1 MSKVFSEITGLSEKD
16 CFYIVERHKNKFTY
30 PLHSHRDCELNFISN
45 GAGVRR
51 IIGDSIETIGPY
63 ELVLVT
69 GENLEHVW
77 EQGSCNS
84 EDIREITIQFSPDL
98 FDVGLLS
105 RNQFES
111 IRKMFDQARQGLCFP
126 HEAIMKV
133 YSKLDTI
140 SSESDSFTQ
149 VLLCIQIL
157 HELSQFEGR
166 KLATSAF
173 AKAPRRSESQRVEA
187 IKEYIHTH
195 YAEPLTL
202 DEIAD
207 LISMSPSSCS
217 RFFRTHAGRTVTDYI
232 LDVRLGNAARSLVDT
247 NESISTICY
256 ACGFNNLSNFNR
268 VFKVKKGMT
277 PPSLQKEEIHH
288 LAKNLQSLL
297 KTY

>member
-1 MSKVFSEITGLSEKD
+1 MSKVLSEITGLSEKD

-30 PLHSHRDCELNFISN
+30 PLHCHRDCELNFISN

-77 EQGSCNS
+77 EQGSCTS

-98 FDVGLLS
+98 FNAGLLS
-105 RNQFES
+105 KNQFES

-126 HEAIMKV
+126 QEAIMKV

-140 SSESDSFTQ
+140 SLESDSFKQ
-149 VLLCIQIL
+149 VLLCIEIL

-187 IKEYIHTH
+187 IKDYIHTH

-202 DEIAD
+202 EGIAD
-207 LISMSPSSCS
+207 QISMSPSSCS
-217 RFFRTHAGRTVTDYI
+217 RFFRSHAGRTVTDYI
-232 LDVRLGNAARSLVDT
+232 VDVRLGNAARSLVDT
-247 NESISTICY
+247 NETVAVICY
-256 ACGFNNLSNFNR
+256 SCGFNNLSNFNR
-268 VFKVKKGMT
+268 VFKAKKGMT
-277 PPSLQKEEIHH
+277 PREFRH
-288 LAKNLQSLL
+288 LYK
-297 KTY
+297 KKKFII

>member
-1 MSKVFSEITGLSEKD
+1 MTQVLSEITGLSDKD

-30 PLHSHRDCELNFISN
+30 PLHRHRDCELNFISN

-77 EQGSCNS
+77 EQGTCTS

-98 FDVGLLS
+98 FDAGLLS
-105 RNQFES
+105 KNQFES
-111 IRKMFDQARQGLCFP
+111 IRKMFDQARQGLSFP
-126 HEAIMKV
+126 QEAIMKV

-140 SSESDSFTQ
+140 SLESDSFIQ
-149 VLLCIQIL
+149 VLHCIQIL

-173 AKAPRRSESQRVEA
+173 AKAPRHSESLRVEA
-187 IKEYIHTH
+187 IKEYIHSH

-202 DEIAD
+202 NGIAD
-207 LISMSPSSCS
+207 HISMSPSSCS
-217 RFFRTHAGRTVTDYI
+217 RFFRKHAGRTVTDYI
-232 LDVRLGNAARSLVDT
+232 VDVRLGNASRALVDT
-247 NESISTICY
+247 NESVSVICY

-268 VFKVKKGMT
+268 VFKAKKGMT
-277 PPSLQKEEIHH
+277 PREFRH
-288 LAKNLQSLL
+288 LYK
-297 KTY
+297 KKKVII

>member
-1 MSKVFSEITGLSEKD
+1 MTQVLSEITGLSDKD

-51 IIGDSIETIGPY
+51 VIGDSIETIGPF

-77 EQGSCNS
+77 EQGSCTS

-98 FDVGLLS
+98 FDAGLLAK
-105 RNQFES
+105 NQFES
-111 IRKMFDQARQGLCFP
+111 IRKMFEQAQQGLAFP
-126 HEAIMKV
+126 QEAIMKV

-140 SSESDSFTQ
+140 ASESDSFTQ
-149 VLLCIQIL
+149 VLHCIQIL
-157 HELSQFEGR
+157 HELSRFEGR

-173 AKAPRRSESQRVEA
+173 AKAPRHSGSQRVEA
-187 IKEYIHTH
+187 IKEYIHSH

-207 LISMSPSSCS
+207 QISMSPSSCS
-217 RFFRTHAGRTVTDYI
+217 RFFKTHAGRTVTDYI
-232 LDVRLGNAARSLVDT
+232 VDVRLGNASRALVDT
-247 NESISTICY
+247 NESVSAICY

-268 VFKVKKGMT
+268 IFKAKKGVT
-277 PPSLQKEEIHH
+277 PREFRH
-288 LAKNLQSLL
+288 LYK
-297 KTY
+297 KTKVII

>member
-1 MSKVFSEITGLSEKD
+1 MTKVLSEITGLSDKD

-30 PLHSHRDCELNFISN
+30 PLHRHRDCELNFISN

-77 EQGSCNS
+77 EQGTCNS

-98 FDVGLLS
+98 FDAGLLS
-105 RNQFES
+105 KNQFES
-111 IRKMFDQARQGLCFP
+111 IRKMFEQARQGLSFP
-126 HEAIMKV
+126 QEAIMKV

-140 SSESDSFTQ
+140 ALESDGFIQ
-149 VLLCIQIL
+149 VLHCIQIL

-173 AKAPRRSESQRVEA
+173 AKAPRHSESLRVEA
-187 IKEYIHTH
+187 IKEYIHSH
-195 YAEPLTL
+195 YSEPLTL
-202 DEIAD
+202 DSIAD
-207 LISMSPSSCS
+207 QISMSPSSCS
-217 RFFRTHAGRTVTDYI
+217 RFFKTHAGRTVTDYI
-232 LDVRLGNAARSLVDT
+232 VDVRLGNASRALVDT
-247 NESISTICY
+247 NESVSVICY

-268 VFKVKKGMT
+268 VFKAKKGMT
-277 PPSLQKEEIHH
+277 PREFRH
-288 LAKNLQSLL
+288 LYK
-297 KTY
+297 KKKVII

>member
-1 MSKVFSEITGLSEKD
+1 MPQVLSEITGLSDKD

-30 PLHSHRDCELNFISN
+30 PLHSHHEYELNFISN

-69 GENLEHVW
+69 GEQLEHVW
-77 EQGSCNS
+77 EQGSCTS
-84 EDIREITIQFSPDL
+84 EDIREITIQFSPTL
-98 FDVGLLS
+98 FDEGLLS
-105 RNQFES
+105 KNQFES
-111 IRKMFDQARQGLCFP
+111 IRKMFDQARQGLVFP
-126 HEAIMKV
+126 QEAIMKV

-140 SSESDSFTQ
+140 SLESDSFTQ
-149 VLLCIQIL
+149 VLQCISIL

-173 AKAPRRSESQRVEA
+173 AKAPRHSESNRVET
-187 IKEYIHTH
+187 IKEYVHRH

-202 DEIAD
+202 DGIAD

-217 RFFRTHAGRTVTDYI
+217 RFFKAHAGRTITDYI
-232 LDVRLGNAARSLVDT
+232 VDVRLGNAARSLVDS
-247 NESISTICY
+247 NESVSVICY

-268 VFKVKKGMT
+268 IFKAKKGMT
-277 PPSLQKEEIHH
+277 PREFRH
-288 LAKNLQSLL
+288 LYK
-297 KTY
+297 KKKVII

>member
-1 MSKVFSEITGLSEKD
+1 MSKVLSEITGLSDKD

-30 PLHSHRDCELNFISN
+30 PLHCHRDYELNFISN

-77 EQGSCNS
+77 EQGSCTS

-98 FDVGLLS
+98 FDPGLLS
-105 RNQFES
+105 KNQFES
-111 IRKMFDQARQGLCFP
+111 IQKMFDQARQGLCFP
-126 HEAIMKV
+126 QEAIMKV

-140 SSESDSFTQ
+140 SLESDSFTQ
-149 VLLCIQIL
+149 VLFCIQIL
-157 HELSQFEGR
+157 HELSLFEGR

-173 AKAPRRSESQRVEA
+173 AKAPRRSESHRVET
-187 IKEYIHTH
+187 IKEYIHSH

-202 DEIAD
+202 DGIAD

-217 RFFRTHAGRTVTDYI
+217 RFFRSHAGRTVTDYI
-232 LDVRLGNAARSLVDT
+232 VDVRLGNAARSLVDT
-247 NESISTICY
+247 NESVSVICY

-268 VFKVKKGMT
+268 IFKAKKGMT
-277 PPSLQKEEIHH
+277 PREFRH
-288 LAKNLQSLL
+288 LYK
-297 KTY
+297 KKKVII

>member
-1 MSKVFSEITGLSEKD
+1 MSKVFSEITGLSDKD

-77 EQGSCNS
+77 EQGSCTS

-98 FDVGLLS
+98 FDAGLLS
-105 RNQFES
+105 KNQFES

-126 HEAIMKV
+126 QEAIMKV

-140 SSESDSFTQ
+140 SSESDSFMQ

-187 IKEYIHTH
+187 IKEYIHAH

-217 RFFRTHAGRTVTDYI
+217 RFFRIHAGRTVTDYI

-247 NESISTICY
+247 NEGISTICY

-268 VFKVKKGMT
+268 VFKTKKGMT
-277 PPSLQKEEIHH
+277 PREFRH
-288 LAKNLQSLL
+288 LYK
-297 KTY
+297 KKKFII

>member
-1 MSKVFSEITGLSEKD
+1 MSKVLSEITGLSDKD

-30 PLHSHRDCELNFISN
+30 PLHRHRDCELNFISN

-77 EQGSCNS
+77 EQGTCTS

-98 FDVGLLS
+98 FDAGLLS
-105 RNQFES
+105 KNQFES
-111 IRKMFDQARQGLCFP
+111 IRKMFDQARQGLSFP
-126 HEAIMKV
+126 QEAIMKV

-140 SSESDSFTQ
+140 ALESDSFVQ
-149 VLLCIQIL
+149 VLHCIQIL

-173 AKAPRRSESQRVEA
+173 AKAPRHSESQRVEA
-187 IKEYIHTH
+187 IKEYIHSH

-202 DEIAD
+202 NGIAD
-207 LISMSPSSCS
+207 HISMSPSSCS
-217 RFFRTHAGRTVTDYI
+217 RFFRKHAGRTVTDYI
-232 LDVRLGNAARSLVDT
+232 VDVRLGNASRALVDT
-247 NESISTICY
+247 NESVSVICY

-268 VFKVKKGMT
+268 IFKAKKGMT
-277 PPSLQKEEIHH
+277 PREFRH
-288 LAKNLQSLL
+288 LYK
-297 KTY
+297 KKKVII